1 MPSMLMLCP
10 PDCCMECPVCKEDFS
25 VGEPVRQLPCNHFFH
40 SDCIVPWLEMVSH
53 MNAGRLSIDGRHRY
67 GIDYSQYERKKPNQL
82 MFLVLYTSYLSLK

>member
-1 MPSMLMLCP
+1 MSYMLMLSP

-53 MNAGRLSIDGRHRY
+53 INAGRFSTQVFSEMQREDPE
-67 GIDYSQYERKKPNQL
+67 ERKGISL
-82 MFLVLYTSYLSLK
+82 IGVLTVFSLK